1 MDDYNGHNKSDT
13 DDTVEL
19 DIYSDKI
26 KTVIN
31 NINNSSLKLNKT

>member
-1 MDDYNGHNKSDT
+1 MDDYNCHNNSDT

-26 KTVIN
+26 KTLIN